1 MSVKKFSASFFSRK
15 SAAGILAKNEV
26 FVPAASSVRVS
37 FVTSSLRKRK
47 VNLEFLY

>member
-15 SAAGILAKNEV
+15 SAAGILAKSEV
-26 FVPAASSVRVS
+26 FAPATSTVRVS

-47 VNLEFLY
+47 VNPEF